1 MLKYMAAILA
11 CMTLLGAARAQDEK
25 PLKSVVVAGF
35 ANKTGEQGLDWV
47 NQGLR
52 TDLTRRLLRI
62 KELVVSDTP
71 GLARARNELGLCRK
85 DLSVPEEAA
94 KMGRALGVEKVVIGQ
109 YTKAPTGV
117 KVVVRFLDVASGEV
131 SEPGIT
137 RTGPPISIAAGLA
150 LDIAKALDVTVDD
163 ADAVT
168 ENLTSNSDAYEKYC
182 KGLLHKDAADAADED
197 GRKDNLSKAT
207 DYFILATRDD
217 KQFAAPYYEL
227 GWLFVIADPPMY
239 EYAAKQYKKAI
250 SFHPEYAEAH
260 NNLGVVQAQMDES
273 QSALKSY
280 TTAIKLVP
288 NYVDAHFNLGRLY
301 DTLGQY
307 DKAIEEYRQ
316 VIKLTPYDAVAHNN
330 LAVSLLSKKE
340 NDEALKSYQRAL
352 ELKPDLKEAHL
363 GLGLIYDNRN
373 EKKMALDHYRKFVD
387 LGGYDEDIN
396 ARIEKLK
403 KDMEERE

>member
-1 MLKYMAAILA
+1 
-11 CMTLLGAARAQDEK
+11 
-25 PLKSVVVAGF
+25 
-35 ANKTGEQGLDWV
+35 V
-47 NQGLR
+47 NR
-52 TDLTRRLLRI
+52 
-62 KELVVSDTP
+62 ESP
-71 GLARARNELGLCRK
+71 
-85 DLSVPEEAA
+85 
-94 KMGRALGVEKVVIGQ
+94 
-109 YTKAPTGV
+109 
-117 KVVVRFLDVASGEV
+117 
-131 SEPGIT
+131 
-137 RTGPPISIAAGLA
+137 
-150 LDIAKALDVTVDD
+150 
-163 ADAVT
+163 
-168 ENLTSNSDAYEKYC
+168 DAYEKYC